1 MGGRNKALL
10 EIDGQRIVDRQLAVL
25 APLAGEVLLVT
36 GDPVPY
42 SGVRGARVVL
52 DRHPGLGPLA
62 GIQAAFYAS
71 AADALLVIACD
82 LPFLDGNLVRLV
94 RDHAPGAQAVVPRL
108 GERPQ
113 PLHARFA
120 RSALPAID
128 ARLARGALSRADRT
142 ARGRHR
148 LDAHPRARL
157 ARLDGGLGCRLVRL
171 ARADDPSH
179 QARR

>member
-128 ARLARGALSRADRT
+128 ARLARGALRVMDLLAELDVTWLDEPALRAVDPT
-142 ARGRHR
+142 LRG
-148 LDAHPRARL
+148 LTNVNTPEELEAL
-157 ARLDGGLGCRLVRL
+157 T
-171 ARADDPSH
+171 
-179 QARR
+179 